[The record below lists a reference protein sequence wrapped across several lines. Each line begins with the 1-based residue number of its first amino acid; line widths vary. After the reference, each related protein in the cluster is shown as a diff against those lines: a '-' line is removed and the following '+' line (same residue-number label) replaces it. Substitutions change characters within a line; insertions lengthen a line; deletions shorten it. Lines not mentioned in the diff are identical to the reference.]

1 MGEVEQKVEFV
12 ETMQRVF
19 EELDTNGSGT
29 LSLDEFEKQIDD
41 ENVLTFLS
49 TLELDI
55 DQVRTL
61 LTLLDLNQN
70 GEEDI
75 EEFITGCLRLKGGAK
90 SLDMAILQ
98 YQVEWILHNTAAI
111 SQRLGLGV
119 DVPPAQQPYS
129 MS

>member
-1 MGEVEQKVEFV
+1 MGQKVEFV

-29 LSLDEFEKQIDD
+29 LSLEEFERQMDD

-61 LTLLDLNQN
+61 LTLLDLDQN
-70 GEEDI
+70 GEVDI
-75 EEFITGCLRLKGGAK
+75 EEFITGCLRLKGRAK

-98 YQVEWILHNTAAI
+98 YQIEFMLHSVT
-111 SQRLGLGV
+111 
-119 DVPPAQQPYS
+119 S
-129 MS
+129 MSKALDSLVQ